1 MFKNIKKVHFVG
13 IGGIGMS
20 GIAEILFSQGFII
33 SGSDKSLSEVTD
45 RLQKIGITVY
55 EGHSPENLKDADVL
69 VYSSAVS
76 MDNPEIKAA
85 IAKKNSYNKKI

>member
-20 GIAEILFSQGFII
+20 GIAEILLSQGFEI
-33 SGSDKSLSEVTD
+33 SGSDKSKSEVTD
-45 RLQKIGITVY
+45 RLESLGIKVY

-69 VYSSAVS
+69 VYSSAVHLIILKFRQRLIEKFRS
-76 MDNPEIKAA
+76 
-85 IAKKNSYNKKI
+85 